1 MKQLKED
8 LQTLTNDLKA
18 LAKKTEKLMKGVDK
32 LEKTQAKAGV
42 KAKVR
47 KGGVKKAT
55 VKEPAAKKGKA
66 GTASEQVVKIIRRG
80 KEGVDV
86 PTLIKKSGF
95 EDKKMRNIIN
105 RVLKQGKIRR
115 VARGVYVAV

>member
-47 KGGVKKAT
+47 KGAVKKAA
-55 VKEPAAKKGKA
+55 VKEPAAKKGRA
-66 GTASEQVVKIIRRG
+66 GTASEQVVEIIRRG